1 MGMKSFPVLKEKMTY
16 FLLTIAE
23 TLEGV
28 CGEGALPEGLGRRPS
43 DTGLATDS
51 FFSGFLFCKKS
62 LICLAGKSMTPRR
75 GNTILFRSSQQ
86 LPSLRLGPFEGR
98 RVSSKSPSRVR
109 DRDEGVAGRNRRE

>member
-1 MGMKSFPVLKEKMTY
+1 MGMKSFPVLKEKMTC

-51 FFSGFLFCKKS
+51 FLFCFFLVKNHQF
-62 LICLAGKSMTPRR
+62 A
-75 GNTILFRSSQQ
+75 
-86 LPSLRLGPFEGR
+86 LG
-98 RVSSKSPSRVR
+98 
-109 DRDEGVAGRNRRE
+109 ANQ

>member
-1 MGMKSFPVLKEKMTY
+1 MGMKSFPVLKEKMTC

-51 FFSGFLFCKKS
+51 FFS
-62 LICLAGKSMTPRR
+62 
-75 GNTILFRSSQQ
+75 
-86 LPSLRLGPFEGR
+86 
-98 RVSSKSPSRVR
+98 VSFW
-109 DRDEGVAGRNRRE
+109 